1 MLLTGAAFLQTL
13 DSPDRD
19 LFDDSWIRK
28 EENASFLCQSNNLCL
43 DIKEKNKQPNKKR
56 RDSILMV
63 YYFLRHLFQE
73 SK

>member
-28 EENASFLCQSNNLCL
+28 EENVSLLCQSNRSVSWHQGKKTKLTTTT
-43 DIKEKNKQPNKKR
+43 KR
-56 RDSILMV
+56 RDAPSILMV
-63 YYFLRHLFQE
+63 YYFSSLFI
-73 SK
+73 